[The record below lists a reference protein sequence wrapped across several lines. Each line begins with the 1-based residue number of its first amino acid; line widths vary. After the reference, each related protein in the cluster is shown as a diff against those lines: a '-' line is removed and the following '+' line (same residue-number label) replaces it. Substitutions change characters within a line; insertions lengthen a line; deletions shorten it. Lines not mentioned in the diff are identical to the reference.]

1 MIRPR
6 IVVLVLAGMLTSCS
20 RQAPPSSAAVPTAQS
35 SAPSSFLPS
44 RAKLHE
50 FREQGPDPTLRR
62 IAVADYWLHYKLMQA
77 TGIEQA
83 LGGEAQAVS
92 ALKTLGEAYERRARG
107 ASAEIPGRIPASF
120 TGEGMASGMTG
131 MSMGSFMGMMTSGL
145 MNGLSDQQISEIK
158 AAGPIKRSSDGGSF
172 EMSMGQDGSISQS
185 MEFGVNADGVNGK
198 VKIATRM
205 DTCPDETGRVTI
217 DSEVNSQMS
226 VQGKPG
232 TGGYVHSQMKYERYL
247 DDDAHLID
255 GNDGGAANLRV
266 RMGGYEDF
274 QQQSADI
281 TVGHARGGTAIFER
295 HDEQG
300 FSIFRPDE
308 IARVQNVLEEVTSL
322 QTVMAESM
330 LSGLGSGPP
339 WESGRCIVLKVTSSP
354 GKRTGLSPNA
364 AFDLEAQP
372 RVKSDGTPAGGTV
385 TATLTGG
392 ARLQPTS
399 GKVPADARYRY
410 AGPEKKDETASI
422 AVESRSRRGVGRA
435 TVEFDTKTSRSY
447 RVNGTSDGARF
458 TGEICSLD
466 QPFVLNVDSITG
478 KWPMEFTPGDGV
490 SGQMKG
496 TYSWEDCTLSGG
508 GPYSVTV
515 ADDGSGTI
523 RFTYN
528 STAACKVGSRTT
540 SVTSQLPLV
549 PAEDLDCD

>member
-1 MIRPR
+1 MAR
-6 IVVLVLAGMLTSCS
+6 ILILFLTGMLASCS
-20 RQAPPSSAAVPTAQS
+20 RQAPSSSAAVPAAQS
-35 SAPSSFLPS
+35 AEPASFLPS
-44 RAKLHE
+44 HAQLDQ

-62 IAVADYWLHYKLMQA
+62 IAAADYWLHYKLMQA
-77 TGIEQA
+77 TGVEEA

-92 ALKTLGEAYERRARG
+92 ALKALGEEYERRARG
-107 ASAEIPGRIPASF
+107 ASTEIPRMIPASF

-131 MSMGSFMGMMTSGL
+131 MSMGTFMGMMTSGL
-145 MNGLSDQQISEIK
+145 MSGLSDQQISDIQ
-158 AAGPIKRSSDGGSF
+158 ASGPIKRSSDSGSF
-172 EMSMGQDGSISQS
+172 EMSIGQDGSISQS
-185 MEFGVNADGVNGK
+185 MEFAVNADGVNGK

-205 DTCPDETGRVTI
+205 DTCPDENGRVSI
-217 DSEVNSQMS
+217 DIEVNSQMS
-226 VQGKPG
+226 VHGKPG
-232 TGGYVHSQMKYERYL
+232 TGGHVHSQMKYERYL
-247 DDDAHLID
+247 DDDAHLIA
-255 GNDGGAANLRV
+255 GNDGGASNLRV
-266 RMGGYEDF
+266 RMGGYENF

-281 TVGHARGGTAIFER
+281 TVGHARGGAPIFER
-295 HDEQG
+295 NEEQG

-308 IARVQNVLEEVTSL
+308 VARVQGELQEVTSL

-354 GKRTGLSPNA
+354 GKRTGLSPNSA
-364 AFDLEAQP
+364 LDLDALP

-410 AGPEKKDETASI
+410 VGPEKKDESASI
-422 AVESRSRRGVGRA
+422 TFESRSRRGVGRA
-435 TVEFDTKTSRSY
+435 TLDFDTKASRSY

-466 QPFVLNVDSITG
+466 APFVLNVDSITG
-478 KWPMEFTPGDGV
+478 KWPMEFTPSDGR

-496 TYSWEDCTLSGG
+496 SFSWQDCTLSGG
-508 GPYSVTV
+508 GPYSVTI
-515 ADDGSGTI
+515 AEQGSGTI

-528 STAACKVGSRTT
+528 STAACSVGSRTT
-540 SVTSQLPLV
+540 SVTAELPLL
-549 PAEDLDCD
+549 PAEDLDCN